1 MEAICPT
8 ISIRTRT
15 AHQAKPLMAEENRNF
30 RIGTG
35 AGFAADRLDAA
46 VDLAQR
52 GKLDVMVL
60 ECLGERTVAFA
71 HRDRRADPRRG
82 YNQLLDRRMH
92 ALLPVCRASGTT
104 IITNMGAAN
113 PRAAAVRTHEI
124 ARDLGIKGLRIACI
138 EGDDVSG
145 LLSADQPF
153 MDEPGT
159 IAAIE
164 HQIVGMNAYLGAD
177 AIIPALDAGA
187 DFVIG
192 GRLADP
198 SMYLAPLMRHFGWK
212 EGDTGALAAGTLVG
226 HLMEC
231 GMQIT
236 GGYFADPGIKDVP
249 NLAQCGYPIAEV
261 SADGSAVITK
271 LPGTG
276 GFVTEATVKE
286 QLLYEVHDP
295 KKYLTPDI
303 TADFSQ
309 VEIRDHGNDRVQVSN
324 AAGRMRPNDL
334 KVTVGFDAG
343 VLAEAGVSYAGP
355 SASARGRLAAEI
367 VGARLKSTHGLTSDI
382 RIDLIGASSL
392 FATAGKVNTDS
403 EDVRLHIATRTT
415 KREEAELLLWEVE
428 SLLCC
433 GPAGGGGFRGVITPA
448 IMTKSVLI
456 DRTIVRPTYE
466 IFET

>member
-1 MEAICPT
+1 
-8 ISIRTRT
+8 
-15 AHQAKPLMAEENRNF
+15 MAEGHRNF

-46 VDLAQR
+46 VDLARR

-71 HRDRRADPRRG
+71 HRDRLADPRRG
-82 YNQLLDRRMH
+82 YNHLLERRMR
-92 ALLPVCRASGTT
+92 ALLPLCHAAKTT

-113 PRAAAVRTHEI
+113 PRAAAERTHEI
-124 ARDLGIKGLRIACI
+124 ARNLGISGLKIACI

-159 IAAIE
+159 IASIE
-164 HQIVGMNAYLGAD
+164 RPIVGMNAYLGAD

-187 DFVIG
+187 DVVIG

-212 EGDTGALAAGTLVG
+212 DSDVAALAAGTLVG

-249 NLAQCGYPIAEV
+249 DLARCGYPIAEV

-271 LPGTG
+271 LRGTG

-295 KKYLTPDI
+295 TKYLTPDV
-303 TADFSQ
+303 TADFSR
-309 VEIRDHGNDRVQVSN
+309 VEIKDYGNDRVQVSN
-324 AAGRMRPNDL
+324 AMGRTQPEQL

-355 SASARGRLAAEI
+355 AASARGRLAAEI
-367 VGARLKSTHGLTSDI
+367 IETRLRNTHALKSDI

-392 FATAGKVNTDS
+392 FATAGKVNSDS
-403 EDVRLHIATRTT
+403 EDVRLHVATRTT
-415 KREEAELLLWEVE
+415 NREEAELVLWEVE
-428 SLLCC
+428 ALLCC

-456 DRTIVRPTYE
+456 DRTIVRPTFE
-466 IFET
+466 LFET

>member
-1 MEAICPT
+1 
-8 ISIRTRT
+8 
-15 AHQAKPLMAEENRNF
+15 MAEENRIF

-35 AGFAADRLDAA
+35 AGFAADRLDPA
-46 VDLAQR
+46 VDLARR

-71 HRDRRADPRRG
+71 HRDRLADPRRG
-82 YNQLLDRRMH
+82 YNHLLDRRMR

-113 PRAAAVRTHEI
+113 PRAAAERTREI
-124 ARDLGIKGLRIACI
+124 ARELGISGLKIACI
-138 EGDDVSG
+138 EGDDVSD
-145 LLSADQPF
+145 LLSVDQPF

-177 AIIPALDAGA
+177 AIVPALDANA
-187 DFVIG
+187 DVVIG

-212 EGDTGALAAGTLVG
+212 SSDVTVLAAGTLVG

-249 NLAQCGYPIAEV
+249 DLAQCGYPIAEV
-261 SADGSAVITK
+261 AQDGSAVITK

-276 GFVTEATVKE
+276 GCVTEATVKE

-295 KKYLTPDI
+295 EKYLTPDV
-303 TADFSQ
+303 TADFSH
-309 VEIRDHGNDRVQVSN
+309 VEIKDLGDNRVRVSN
-324 AAGRMRPNDL
+324 AAGRARPEHL

-367 VGARLKSTHGLTSDI
+367 VESRLRITHGLTSDI

-392 FATAGKVNTDS
+392 FATAGKVNADS
-403 EDVRLHIATRTT
+403 EDVRLHVAARTAN
-415 KREEAELLLWEVE
+415 RERSRTLVVGSRSTA
-428 SLLCC
+428 
-433 GPAGGGGFRGVITPA
+433 
-448 IMTKSVLI
+448 VLRPSRRRRI
-456 DRTIVRPTYE
+456 SRRHHTGHHDQIRPDRSRARPSD
-466 IFET
+466 I

>member
-1 MEAICPT
+1 
-8 ISIRTRT
+8 
-15 AHQAKPLMAEENRNF
+15 MAEGRRIF

-52 GKLDVMVL
+52 GKLDVLVL

-71 HRDRRADPRRG
+71 HRDRLADPRRG
-82 YNQLLDRRMH
+82 YNHLLERRMR
-92 ALLPVCRASGTT
+92 ALLPVCHAAKTT

-113 PRAAAVRTHEI
+113 PRAGAERTREI
-124 ARDLGIKGLRIACI
+124 AKDLGISGLKIACI

-145 LLSADQPF
+145 LIKADQPF

-159 IAAIE
+159 IAAIN
-164 HQIVGMNAYLGAD
+164 HKIVGMNAYLGAD

-187 DFVIG
+187 DVVIG

-198 SMYLAPLMRHFGWK
+198 SMYLAPLMRHFGWR
-212 EGDTGALAAGTLVG
+212 DSDMGALAAGTLVG

-249 NLAQCGYPIAEV
+249 DLARCGYPIAEV

-295 KKYLTPDI
+295 EKYLTPDV
-303 TADFSQ
+303 TADFSR
-309 VEIRDHGNDRVQVSN
+309 VEIKNQGNNRVQVSK
-324 AAGRMRPNDL
+324 AAGRARPGHL
-334 KVTVGFDAG
+334 KVTVGFNAG

-355 SASARGRLAAEI
+355 SAGARGRLAAEI
-367 VGARLKSTHGLTSDI
+367 IESRLRNTHGLKSDI

-392 FATAGKVNTDS
+392 FATAGKVNAES
-403 EDVRLHIATRTT
+403 EDVRLHVAMRSSN
-415 KREEAELLLWEVE
+415 REEAELLLWEVE
-428 SLLCC
+428 ALLCC

-456 DRTIVRPTYE
+456 DRAIVRTTFE
-466 IFET
+466 MFET